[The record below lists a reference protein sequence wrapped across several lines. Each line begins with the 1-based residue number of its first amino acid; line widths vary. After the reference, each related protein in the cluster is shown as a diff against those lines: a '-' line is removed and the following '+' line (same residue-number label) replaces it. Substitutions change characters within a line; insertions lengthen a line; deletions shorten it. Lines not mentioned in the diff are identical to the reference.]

1 MQGNFIANLAVST
14 LLTPLDLGVIVF
26 ILLLT
31 FASVLFG
38 HLRRPKNTNKFL
50 DYMLMGRQLTL
61 PLFVA
66 TLAATWY
73 GGIFGVN
80 EITFNYGI
88 YNFVTQGVFW
98 YIAYIIF
105 ALFLVDKIKSYQSVT
120 LPQAVGQM
128 FGERARKTA
137 AIFTFFNILPISYVL
152 SLGIFLQLIFGFD
165 LLPAMALGT
174 FIVCLYTAW
183 SGLRAVVFSDI
194 IQFSVM
200 CLSVLLVA
208 LMSVQTFGGIE
219 FLKSTLPSSHFSIT
233 GGNSWLNT
241 FVWAG
246 IALATLIDP
255 SFYQRCFAA
264 KDGKTAKTGILICTF
279 IWFCFDL
286 CTTSGTLYARAV
298 LPDALPAHSYFLY
311 AVQLLPSGLKGFF
324 IAGNLCIILSTL
336 DSFLFIASNTLAYDL
351 LKNKFKNQVLANQ
364 IFFFII
370 GGISILLALFFD
382 GSFKK
387 IWFVLGSY
395 MAACLLVPVMTGY
408 FFPKKITGKQF
419 VLCVWSSALIV
430 TVWNMLPRTGFWA
443 EVEGFY
449 IGLIVNIIFLGTVLL
464 KGKYAKVK

>member
-1 MQGNFIANLAVST
+1 MQHKFLADLTVSS

-26 ILLLT
+26 VLLLT
-31 FASVLFG
+31 VISVLYG
-38 HLRRPKNTNKFL
+38 YLRRGKNTDKFL

-61 PLFVA
+61 PMFVA

-80 EITFNYGI
+80 EITFNFGI
-88 YNFVTQGVFW
+88 YNFITQGVFW

-105 ALFLVDKIKSYQSVT
+105 ALFLVDKIKNYQSIT
-120 LPQAVGQM
+120 LPQAAGQL
-128 FGERARKTA
+128 FGKRAQKTT

-152 SLGIFLQLIFGFD
+152 SLGILLKLIFGFD
-165 LLPAMALGT
+165 LIPAMLLGT
-174 FIVCLYTAW
+174 FLVCLYTAW

-200 CLSVLLVA
+200 CLAVLLVSII
-208 LMSVQTFGGIE
+208 SVKTFGGID
-219 FLKSTLPSSHFSIT
+219 FLKANLPAKHFSLT

-246 IALATLIDP
+246 IALATLVDP
-255 SFYQRCFAA
+255 GFYQRCFAA
-264 KDGKTAKTGILICTF
+264 KNKKTAKMGILICTF

-298 LPDALPAHSYFLY
+298 LPDALPAHAYFLY
-311 AVQLLPSGLKGFF
+311 AVQLLPAGLRGFF

-364 IFFFII
+364 IFFFLI
-370 GGISILLALFFD
+370 GGLSILLALCLD

-387 IWFVLGSY
+387 IWLVLGSY
-395 MAACLLVPVMTGY
+395 MAACLLIPIMIGY
-408 FFPKKITGKQF
+408 FFPKKISDKQF
-419 VLCVWSSALIV
+419 AFSVWFSALIV
-430 TVWNMLPRTGFWA
+430 TLWNFLPRTSFWA
-443 EVEGFY
+443 DVEGFY
-449 IGLIVNIIFLGTVLL
+449 IGLLVNIIFLGSILI
-464 KGKYAKVK
+464 GKRNEIK